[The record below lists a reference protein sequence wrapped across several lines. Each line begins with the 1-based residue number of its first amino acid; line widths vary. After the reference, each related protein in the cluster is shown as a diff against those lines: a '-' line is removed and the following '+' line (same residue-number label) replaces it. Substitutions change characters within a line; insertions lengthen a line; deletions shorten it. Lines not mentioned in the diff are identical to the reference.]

1 MICSDGWSRFRGA
14 CGWSTKSGVELTK
27 PCRWSPE
34 WMLQAIPLS
43 VVEEHRRTMVLASMV
58 DFCKFA
64 SYAGWKWQIIEGN
77 SWQKKWKDIQILRQK
92 RAIHFPTH
100 FLRCCAPPP
109 SPLASPVP
117 RDIKGPTPSID
128 EETGWTRSELGV
140 LSSLAS
146 SCIKMYQVGNPLRYT
161 TIECLYWFICK
172 ST

>member
-1 MICSDGWSRFRGA
+1 
-14 CGWSTKSGVELTK
+14 
-27 PCRWSPE
+27 
-34 WMLQAIPLS
+34 
-43 VVEEHRRTMVLASMV
+43 MV

>member
-1 MICSDGWSRFRGA
+1 MTNIKIWHRDIIWYVVMVGLDFSISGRLWVIHEVRSGTHEALQVVTRMDATGYTSFRG
-14 CGWSTKSGVELTK
+14 
-27 PCRWSPE
+27 
-34 WMLQAIPLS
+34 
-43 VVEEHRRTMVLASMV
+43 RRTMVLASMV
-58 DFCKFA
+58 EFCKFA

-77 SWQKKWKDIQILRQK
+77 SWQKKWKDIQILKQK

-140 LSSLAS
+140 LS
-146 SCIKMYQVGNPLRYT
+146 
-161 TIECLYWFICK
+161 
-172 ST
+172 